1 MASCGGGVL
10 WVSGGYGGGFM
21 WVSSRMRVWLHV
33 GVGFCG

>member
-1 MASCGGGVL
+1 MWGWGSVGE
-10 WVSGGYGGGFM
+10 GGYGCGFM